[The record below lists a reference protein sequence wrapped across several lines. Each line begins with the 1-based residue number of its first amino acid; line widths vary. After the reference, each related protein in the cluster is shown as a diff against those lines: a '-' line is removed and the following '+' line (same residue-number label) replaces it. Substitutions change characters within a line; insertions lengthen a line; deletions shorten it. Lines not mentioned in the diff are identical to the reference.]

1 MQNKNKIQNYKI
13 GSSDL
18 FQAMIF
24 IAEIGNPPAEQKSNI
39 GCSIKW
45 SNSTG

>member
-1 MQNKNKIQNYKI
+1 MQNKNKIQNFKI

-18 FQAMIF
+18 FQAMKF
-24 IAEIGNPPAEQKSNI
+24 IAETGYPPAEQKSSI